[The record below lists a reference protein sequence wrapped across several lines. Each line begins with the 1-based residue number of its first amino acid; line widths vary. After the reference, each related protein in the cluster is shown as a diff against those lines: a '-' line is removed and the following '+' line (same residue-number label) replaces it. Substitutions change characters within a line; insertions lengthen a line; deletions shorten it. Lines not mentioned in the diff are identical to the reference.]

1 MQCIESILNQLTEQI
16 LILAASL
23 TLRGHE
29 AGLFLAFD
37 KSFPVVYR
45 LCFEW
50 DHPSLA
56 PFLFAWFEFSWDSV
70 LANYRELPCKSLK
83 IIL

>member
-29 AGLFLAFD
+29 AGLFLTFD
-37 KSFPVVYR
+37 KSFPVVYKVT
-45 LCFEW
+45 CFE
-50 DHPSLA
+50 
-56 PFLFAWFEFSWDSV
+56 
-70 LANYRELPCKSLK
+70 
-83 IIL
+83 

>member
-29 AGLFLAFD
+29 AGLFH
-37 KSFPVVYR
+37 VI
-45 LCFEW
+45 
-50 DHPSLA
+50 
-56 PFLFAWFEFSWDSV
+56 
-70 LANYRELPCKSLK
+70 ANK
-83 IIL
+83 ISDAGGL

>member
-37 KSFPVVYR
+37 KSFPVVYKVC
-45 LCFEW
+45 LNEITQG
-50 DHPSLA
+50 LA
-56 PFLFAWFEFSWDSV
+56 PFLFAGFEFSLDSV
-70 LANYRELPCKSLK
+70 LH
-83 IIL
+83 ILIVA